1 MRLCLMVNNQDFYN
15 RITIFDTFLQL
26 LTMAMVAEDATNN
39 DLMEELQK
47 QDREYL
53 EKIMENQN
61 KILSILS
68 DIKEKGMSADN

>member
-1 MRLCLMVNNQDFYN
+1 MVNNQDFYN